1 MTIKDWLFTWSP
13 TDGKIAYWHFSG
25 ADQVCEQNSIDNI
38 HDLAW
43 MNAAGGTQTIVKANV
58 TYRLSAWLPNGSG
71 LVAVNDYNAWYRV
84 SLLDGSAISLGVT
97 ATRLDVSP
105 DGTKVAFLNGGYLY
119 VRNLAGGISKN
130 LGAATDFAWR
140 PDSAALAVSSG
151 TLRLVNATTG
161 SGTVVFAFATKSP
174 SWSPRPHE
182 AGLHQVVRRRHLRHR
197 RERGAGDGDPRHHK
211 RDARLLAAVGPNQR
225 ALGLNRPRS

>member
-71 LVAVNDYNAWYRV
+71 LVAVNDYNALVSGQPPRRLGDLARRYGHPAGRV
-84 SLLDGSAISLGVT
+84 A
-97 ATRLDVSP
+97 
-105 DGTKVAFLNGGYLY
+105 
-119 VRNLAGGISKN
+119 
-130 LGAATDFAWR
+130 
-140 PDSAALAVSSG
+140 
-151 TLRLVNATTG
+151 
-161 SGTVVFAFATKSP
+161 
-174 SWSPRPHE
+174 
-182 AGLHQVVRRRHLRHR
+182 RRH
-197 RERGAGDGDPRHHK
+197 
-211 RDARLLAAVGPNQR
+211 
-225 ALGLNRPRS
+225 